1 MSHEKILSHP
11 KKAMIIRMLSRGD
24 GIRAV
29 AKAIKECYPN
39 DKKMHLSTPT
49 LQKFRDEKLNIT
61 GETLKAIKKATKE
74 KNEIKTAKKEDTKLS
89 RIPAFREAVEKAANM
104 HVDIR
109 QELQELLA
117 TVKSRVEDLFDRAAE
132 GSLSVNEEANLSKYF
147 AQWTATIQQWAKYID
162 KIADRTV
169 EANININVIEDQMAV
184 LRVAVKETIEE
195 MDPDIAP
202 IFMRKLSEKMEELS
216 YRKQKTES
224 INAIHTTTNKLAEK
238 IRDAEVED
246 D

>member
-1 MSHEKILSHP
+1 MTSHAKILSHP
-11 KKAMIIRMLSRGD
+11 DKAMIIRMLARGD
-24 GIRAV
+24 GVRKV
-29 AKAIKECYPN
+29 AKAIKELHPN
-39 DKKMHLSTPT
+39 DKKLHLSTPT
-49 LQKFRDEKLNIT
+49 LQKFRKEKLKIE
-61 GETLKAIKKATKE
+61 GEVLDAVKQATKE
-74 KNEIKTAKKEDTKLS
+74 KVDKRIAKKEDTKLR
-89 RIPAFREAVEKAANM
+89 RIPAFREAVEKAASL

-147 AQWTATIQQWAKYID
+147 AQWTATIQQWAKYVD

-195 MDPDIAP
+195 EMDPDTATR
-202 IFMRKLSEKMEELS
+202 FMRRLSEKMAELF
-216 YRKQKTES
+216 
-224 INAIHTTTNKLAEK
+224 
-238 IRDAEVED
+238 
-246 D
+246 